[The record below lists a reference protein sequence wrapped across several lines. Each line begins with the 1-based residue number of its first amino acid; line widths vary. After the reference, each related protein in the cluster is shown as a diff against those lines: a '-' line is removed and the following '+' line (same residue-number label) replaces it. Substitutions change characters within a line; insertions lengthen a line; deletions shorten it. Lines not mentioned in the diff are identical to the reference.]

1 MTTMQAETPST
12 SSGQALLLD
21 ALRRNLSLLGELAV
35 RHEADTRPQPKADLP
50 NISHADDVYRL
61 VGREMAALSQE
72 QMRVLLLDW
81 RNNVIGQRVVYQGNI
96 YSVVLRT
103 AEVLRP
109 AVIESAPQIIVVHN
123 HPTGN
128 PEPSA
133 QDIAVTKDIA
143 QAGSLL
149 GIELLDHVVI
159 GGDGAVSLKD
169 RGQVP
174 G

>member
-1 MTTMQAETPST
+1 MTTTKHDS
-12 SSGQALLLD
+12 LLLD

-35 RHEADTRPQPKADLP
+35 RYEVDTRPQPAGDLP
-50 NISHADDVYRL
+50 NISHPDDVQRL
-61 VGREMAALSQE
+61 VGREMAALAQE
-72 QMRVLLLDW
+72 QMRVLLLDR

-96 YSVVLRT
+96 YSVVLRP

-109 AVIESAPQIIVVHN
+109 AVIESAPHIIVVHN
-123 HPTGN
+123 HPTGD

-133 QDIAVTKDIA
+133 EDIAVTRDIA
-143 QAGSLL
+143 QAANLL

-159 GGDGAVSLKD
+159 GGDRAVSLKD

>member
-1 MTTMQAETPST
+1 MTTTKPDSPST

-35 RHEADTRPQPKADLP
+35 RYEVDTRPQPAKDLP
-50 NISHADDVYRL
+50 NISHPDDVQRL
-61 VGREMAALSQE
+61 VGQEMASLAQE
-72 QMRVLLLDW
+72 QMRVLLLDR

-96 YSVVLRT
+96 YSVVLRP

-109 AVIESAPQIIVVHN
+109 AVIESVPHIIVVHN
-123 HPTGN
+123 HPTGD
-128 PEPSA
+128 PEPSS
-133 QDIAVTKDIA
+133 QDIAVTRDIA
-143 QAGSLL
+143 QAANLL

-159 GGDGAVSLKD
+159 GGDRAVSLKD

>member
-1 MTTMQAETPST
+1 MTTTQHDTPST
-12 SSGQALLLD
+12 SSGQVLLD

-35 RHEADTRPQPKADLP
+35 RYEVDTRPQPKADLP

-61 VGREMAALSQE
+61 VGREMASLSQE

-96 YSVVLRT
+96 YSVVLRP

-133 QDIAVTKDIA
+133 QDLAVTRDIA
-143 QAGSLL
+143 QGGNLL